1 MCIPVIKLFCIED
14 SLQSILFHQL
24 HSHGLSVF
32 SWTFRNEYEE
42 LSSWEDG
49 QDPYLEYQRFLDVG
63 LDGYFTDFPGS
74 LRRFFDAKEDAQVIQ
89 RVQSVVNGVGQHDL

>member
-1 MCIPVIKLFCIED
+1 MVHSFLY
-14 SLQSILFHQL
+14 LQL

-42 LSSWEDG
+42 LSSWDDG
-49 QDPYLEYQRFLDVG
+49 QDPYVEYQRFLDVG

-74 LRRFFDAKEDAQVIQ
+74 LRRFFDAKENAQVIQ
-89 RVQSVVNGVGQHDL
+89 RVRAAVVLSHQDDL